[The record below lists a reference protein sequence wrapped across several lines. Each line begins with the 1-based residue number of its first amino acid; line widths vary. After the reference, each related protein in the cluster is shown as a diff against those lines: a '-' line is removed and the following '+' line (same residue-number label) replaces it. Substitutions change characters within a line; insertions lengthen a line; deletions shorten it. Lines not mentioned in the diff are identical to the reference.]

1 MKISPISYAIH
12 DEGDSR
18 VFGESVTTV
27 SVDDEAAGEFIE
39 IKQCIENTGSVRL
52 SYEELMLVVEVVN
65 LLGIKNE

>member
-27 SVDDEAAGEFIE
+27 SVEDEAAGEFIE
-39 IKQCIENTGSVRL
+39 IKQCLENTGSVRL

-65 LLGIKNE
+65 LLGIKK

>member
-27 SVDDEAAGEFIE
+27 SVEDEAAGEFIE

-52 SYEELMLVVEVVN
+52 SYEELMLVVEVVD
-65 LLGIKNE
+65 LLGIKK

>member
-27 SVDDEAAGEFIE
+27 SVEDEAAGEFIE

-65 LLGIKNE
+65 LLGIKK

>member
-18 VFGESVTTV
+18 VFGESVTIV
-27 SVDDEAAGEFIE
+27 SVEDEAAGEFIE

-52 SYEELMLVVEVVN
+52 SYEELMLVVEVTN
-65 LLGIKNE
+65 LLGIKK

>member
-27 SVDDEAAGEFIE
+27 SVYDEAAGEFIE
-39 IKQCIENTGSVRL
+39 IKQGIENTGSVRL
-52 SYEELMLVVEVVN
+52 SYEELMLVVEIVN
-65 LLGIKNE
+65 LLGIKK

>member
-18 VFGESVTTV
+18 VFGESVTIV
-27 SVDDEAAGEFIE
+27 SVNDEAAGEFIE
-39 IKQCIENTGSVRL
+39 IKQCIENNGLVRL

-65 LLGIKNE
+65 LLGIKK

>member
-18 VFGESVTTV
+18 VFGESVTIV
-27 SVDDEAAGEFIE
+27 SVNDEATGEFIE

-65 LLGIKNE
+65 LLGIKK

>member
-27 SVDDEAAGEFIE
+27 SVEDEAAGEFIE

-52 SYEELMLVVEVVN
+52 SYEELMLVVEVVD
-65 LLGIKNE
+65 LLSIKK